1 MPYSLAYL
9 KGKLKS
15 LIKDEVECL
24 DLNAIFHFNELNDYY
39 NKEFT
44 FDLLDEFILKSRKLS
59 SSVSKDVL
67 NGKKPRGF
75 DKLIEL
81 IKSKNPDFIGISL
94 TYNSQ
99 IFYAKALI
107 DALDIPVILGGPA
120 DYSKIMGKGTVLPSA
135 EAMAEHLVTLGAIR
149 KKNKFELL
157 FDDFDKKHYFTKYII
172 YPLRTSYSCPY
183 QRCTFCTHH
192 GNMPYKQISL
202 DQIKQTIIRNN
213 MKKVFLIDDDFP
225 YNRLL
230 EISKLFE
237 ELNVQWWCQLRPLR
251 KIGEIL
257 SKLKG
262 LKGVAWGLE
271 SGCQRVLDKMEKG
284 TNLKDIEKVLKV
296 SKSLGIINT
305 VYVMFGLP
313 TETKDEFLETIEF
326 LENNSANID
335 IISPSVFGLQYG
347 SKIMDDF
354 AKYGIKGIE
363 EIQRT
368 YLSDRVSYEVSSGQ
382 SNEEVNKLK
391 KKQIHRLYKINK
403 LPRIIA
409 HCKEQVLNL

>member
-296 SKSLGIINT
+296 SKSLGII
-305 VYVMFGLP
+305 
-313 TETKDEFLETIEF
+313 
-326 LENNSANID
+326 
-335 IISPSVFGLQYG
+335 
-347 SKIMDDF
+347 
-354 AKYGIKGIE
+354 
-363 EIQRT
+363 
-368 YLSDRVSYEVSSGQ
+368 
-382 SNEEVNKLK
+382 
-391 KKQIHRLYKINK
+391 
-403 LPRIIA
+403 
-409 HCKEQVLNL
+409 